1 VDSVLDD
8 VILRLRKH
16 FSRDSKNGKGIEEV
30 KSTSEPAPFCSVL
43 RSD

>member
-16 FSRDSKNGKGIEEV
+16 FSRDSKHGKGIEEV
-30 KSTSEPAPFCSVL
+30 RLYELS
-43 RSD
+43 